1 MLNSSNLQAKLSGI
15 NLSQVLGARELF
27 SNLMFEL
34 QTGEILL
41 VRGANGCGKT
51 SLLRI
56 ICGLALPESGT
67 VFWDKK
73 NIHEQPS
80 EYRTILTYV
89 GHRAGVKLDLTP
101 EENLQLVA
109 VNQAQ
114 ENRLSIETTLD
125 QLGLRKQTH
134 LQCRYLSQGQLR
146 RVALGRLWLSGTL
159 LWVLDEPFTALDDK
173 GITDMEILLEAHT
186 RLGGMVVMAS
196 HRVPLLRDATITE
209 LVL

>member
-1 MLNSSNLQAKLSGI
+1 MLNSSNLQAKLSGVE
-15 NLSQVLGARELF
+15 LSQILGARKLF

-34 QTGEILL
+34 QTGEVLL
-41 VRGANGCGKT
+41 IRGANGCGKT

-56 ICGLALPESGT
+56 ICGLALPESG
-67 VFWDKK
+67 VVRWGNK
-73 NIHEQPS
+73 NIHQEPS

-101 EENLQLVA
+101 EENLQLAA

-159 LWVLDEPFTALDDK
+159 LWVLDEPFTALDDN
-173 GITDMEILLEAHT
+173 GIADLETLLETHT
-186 RLGGMVVMAS
+186 RQGGMVVMAS
-196 HRVPLLRDATITE
+196 HRVPLLRDVTISE
-209 LVL
+209 LML

>member
-1 MLNSSNLQAKLSGI
+1 MLNSSNLQAKLSGVE
-15 NLSQVLGARELF
+15 LSQILGARKLF

-34 QTGEILL
+34 QTGQVLL
-41 VRGANGCGKT
+41 IRGANGCGKT

-56 ICGLALPESGT
+56 ICGLALPESG
-67 VFWDKK
+67 VVLWDNK
-73 NIHEQPS
+73 NIHQEPS
-80 EYRTILTYV
+80 EFRTILTYV

-101 EENLQLVA
+101 EENLQLAA

-159 LWVLDEPFTALDDK
+159 LWVLDEPFTALDDT
-173 GITDMEILLEAHT
+173 GIAALETLLETHT
-186 RLGGMVVMAS
+186 RQGGMVVMAS
-196 HRVPLLRDATITE
+196 HRVPLLRDVTISE

>member
-1 MLNSSNLQAKLSGI
+1 MLNSSNLQAKLSGVE
-15 NLSQVLGARELF
+15 LSQILGARKLF

-34 QTGEILL
+34 QTGEVLL
-41 VRGANGCGKT
+41 IRGANGCGKT

-56 ICGLALPESGT
+56 ICGLALPESG
-67 VFWDKK
+67 VVRWGNK
-73 NIHEQPS
+73 NIHQEPS

-101 EENLQLVA
+101 EENLQLAA

-159 LWVLDEPFTALDDK
+159 LWVLDEPFTALDDN
-173 GITDMEILLEAHT
+173 GIADLETLLETHT
-186 RLGGMVVMAS
+186 RQGGMVVMAS
-196 HRVPLLRDATITE
+196 HRVPLLRDVTISE

>member
-1 MLNSSNLQAKLSGI
+1 MLNSSNLQVKLRGVD
-15 NLSQVLGARELF
+15 LAQVLGTRELF

-67 VFWDKK
+67 IFWNNK

-89 GHRAGVKLDLTP
+89 GHRAGVKLDLTA

-114 ENRLSIETTLD
+114 ENSLSIETTLD
-125 QLGLRKQTH
+125 QLGLRRQAH

-159 LWVLDEPFTALDDK
+159 LWVLDEPFTALDDN
-173 GITDMEILLEAHT
+173 GTTDMESLLERHAKQ
-186 RLGGMVVMAS
+186 GGMVVMAS
-196 HRVPLLRDATITE
+196 HRVPLLRDVTITE

>member
-109 VNQAQ
+109 VNEAQ
-114 ENRLSIETTLD
+114 EIRLSIETTLD
-125 QLGLRKQTH
+125 QLGLRKQAH

-146 RVALGRLWLSGTL
+146 RVALGRLWLSGSHTL
-159 LWVLDEPFTALDDK
+159 NGSGLAVGRTLAAILENYQQEDGSVVIPKAL
-173 GITDMEILLEAHT
+173 
-186 RLGGMVVMAS
+186 RPYLGGVEVIKPS
-196 HRVPLLRDATITE
+196 KK
-209 LVL
+209 

>member
-1 MLNSSNLQAKLSGI
+1 MLNSSNLQAKLSGVE
-15 NLSQVLGARELF
+15 LSQILGARKLF
-27 SNLMFEL
+27 SNLMFEI
-34 QTGEILL
+34 QTGEVLL
-41 VRGANGCGKT
+41 IRGANGCGKT

-56 ICGLALPESGT
+56 ICGLALPESG
-67 VFWDKK
+67 VVLWDNK
-73 NIHEQPS
+73 NIHQEPS

-101 EENLQLVA
+101 EENLQLAA

-159 LWVLDEPFTALDDK
+159 LWVLDEPFTALDDN
-173 GITDMEILLEAHT
+173 GIADLETLLETHT
-186 RLGGMVVMAS
+186 RHGGMVVMAS
-196 HRVPLLRDATITE
+196 HRVPLLRDVTINE

>member
-15 NLSQVLGARELF
+15 YLSQVLGARALF

-67 VFWDKK
+67 VFWDNK

-114 ENRLSIETTLD
+114 ESHLSIETTLD
-125 QLGLRKQTH
+125 QLGLRSPWVDYGLAEPCCGYWTNR
-134 LQCRYLSQGQLR
+134 LPPSMT
-146 RVALGRLWLSGTL
+146 RVSLTWKSCSR
-159 LWVLDEPFTALDDK
+159 
-173 GITDMEILLEAHT
+173 HT
-186 RLGGMVVMAS
+186 PGKA
-196 HRVPLLRDATITE
+196 AW
-209 LVL
+209 